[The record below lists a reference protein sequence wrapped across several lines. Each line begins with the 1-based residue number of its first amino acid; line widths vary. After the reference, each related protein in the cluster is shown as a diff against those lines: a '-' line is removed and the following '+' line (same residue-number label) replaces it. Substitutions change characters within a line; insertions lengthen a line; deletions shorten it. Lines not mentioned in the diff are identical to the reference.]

1 MAVPKKHERLQT
13 VLNLEKSIDIR
24 KAFES
29 LNGYRFIALADD
41 TGYEIWFEDKCVAHC
56 CHSEEFYRFL
66 ARHHKTW
73 TGYVSQPPILA
84 DGWMVIAADTLFI
97 IENQSKLSE
106 TTDAALQCCDFK
118 QKQYA
123 KLCDG
128 LYWQVKYAYLLNK
141 CYLDFIHYDTRNY
154 VYNMGC
160 HYFFDTIPEMVG
172 LA

>member
-66 ARHHKTW
+66 ARHHRTW

-97 IENQSKLSE
+97 IENQSKL
-106 TTDAALQCCDFK
+106 L
-118 QKQYA
+118 QKQQMPRCNA
-123 KLCDG
+123 
-128 LYWQVKYAYLLNK
+128 VTSNK
-141 CYLDFIHYDTRNY
+141 SNMPNY
-154 VYNMGC
+154 VMACIGRLNMLI
-160 HYFFDTIPEMVG
+160 Y
-172 LA
+172 